1 MAAMGAT
8 SRLLTRSELAR
19 EADVPAEFVD
29 ELVAAGILYPDADRR
44 FDATD
49 VSRVRLARALHGG
62 GITVDDI
69 RWATDANQLPLGR
82 VAEMFA
88 PPSQSDHT
96 FGEFIA
102 SLGDRGGDLPSIYS
116 ALGLAVPPLDL
127 PVPADEERLIR
138 RFIDLWAMVDD
149 VPGLTLR
156 AAHITG
162 DGMRRITGATLDLFD
177 AHGGSPPD
185 RLRHGLSQDES
196 MLPSVVLA
204 ALQPDLLV
212 WLHDRHTE
220 HEVFERIV
228 GFMERAV
235 ATAGRAEPRE
245 AHPPAIAFVDL
256 AGYTELTAIGGDE
269 RAADFATDLHVVAS
283 RVLSNHG
290 GRVVKQL
297 GDGVLCRFGSA
308 IEAVAGVRELMTA
321 IAESGLPEAHAAIAV
336 GPFVVREGDVYGNTV
351 NLASRIA
358 AHAQPGELLIPV
370 DDARAIL
377 EPTEW
382 TDAGETIFKGFP
394 DPIGLARLR
403 VPWG

>member
-1 MAAMGAT
+1 L
-8 SRLLTRSELAR
+8 R
-19 EADVPAEFVD
+19 
-29 ELVAAGILYPDADRR
+29 
-44 FDATD
+44 
-49 VSRVRLARALHGG
+49 GG
-62 GITVDDI
+62 GITADDI
-69 RWATDANQLPLGR
+69 RWATDTNQLPLGR

-88 PPSQSDHT
+88 PPSHSEHT

-116 ALGLAVPPLDL
+116 AFGLAVPPRDL
-127 PVPADEERLIR
+127 PVPADEERLLR

-149 VPGLTLR
+149 EPGLTLR

-185 RLRHGLSQDES
+185 RLRRGLSQDEA
-196 MLPSVVLA
+196 MLPSMVLA
-204 ALQPDLLV
+204 ELQADLLV
-212 WLHDRHTE
+212 WLDVRHTE

-228 GFMERAV
+228 GYMERTV
-235 ATAGRAEPRE
+235 AAAGRAEARA

-256 AGYTELTAIGGDE
+256 AGYTELTAIDGDE
-269 RAADFATDLHVVAS
+269 RAADFATNLHVVAS

-297 GDGVLCRFGSA
+297 GDGVLCRFGSG

-321 IAESGLPEAHAAIAV
+321 IAQAGLPAAHAAIAV

-358 AHAQPGELLIPV
+358 AFAGPGELLIPL
-370 DDARAIL
+370 DGARAIL

-382 TDAGETIFKGFP
+382 IDAGEALFKGFP
-394 DPIGLARLR
+394 DPIRLARLR
-403 VPWG
+403 VPSS